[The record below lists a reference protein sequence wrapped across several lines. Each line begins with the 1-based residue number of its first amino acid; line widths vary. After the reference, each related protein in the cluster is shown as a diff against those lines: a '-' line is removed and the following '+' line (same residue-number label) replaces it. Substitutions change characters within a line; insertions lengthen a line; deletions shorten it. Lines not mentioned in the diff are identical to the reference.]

1 MALNP
6 YASFIDGRDPM
17 EVVASTPTQLAQ
29 FSETLGVKRMEH
41 APALGKWNAREIVCH
56 LADCELVF
64 AFRLRQ
70 TLAENDHVIQPF
82 DQDKWARH
90 YSACT
95 AAEALEVFS
104 SLRRWNLALI
114 RTLPHEAFSK
124 KVTHPERGEM
134 TFKVIVETMAGHDIN
149 HLRQIEAI
157 STRFASVH

>member
-6 YASFIDGRDPM
+6 YASFLDGRDPI
-17 EVVASTPTQLAQ
+17 EVITSTAPQLSR
-29 FSETLGVKRMEH
+29 FSETLGSKRIEH
-41 APALGKWNAREIVCH
+41 APAPGKWNAREILCH

-70 TLAENDHVIQPF
+70 TLAEINHVIQPF
-82 DQDKWARH
+82 DQDKWASH
-90 YSACT
+90 YSAYT

-114 RTLPHEAFSK
+114 RTLLHEAFSK

>member
-1 MALNP
+1 MPLNP
-6 YASFIDGRDPM
+6 YASFIDDRDPM
-17 EVVASTPTQLAQ
+17 EVVASTPTQLAK
-29 FSETLGVKRMEH
+29 FSESLGIKRMEH
-41 APALGKWNAREIVCH
+41 APALGKWNAREIICH

-90 YSACT
+90 YSAYT
-95 AAEALEVFS
+95 AAEALELFS

-114 RTLPHEAFSK
+114 RTLPPEAFSK